1 MANLPQLMG
10 DRKFNLAASYGYYG
24 GSHSVAIGF
33 SGTNDKQNFTYK
45 LSGSVNT
52 KGNLALGVGAGVMLG
67 SIDNKDKKIEKL
79 TNENILIKQNLEK
92 QGNEIKELK
101 EIIKELRAIIKN
113 K

>member
-1 MANLPQLMG
+1 
-10 DRKFNLAASYGYYG
+10 
-24 GSHSVAIGF
+24 
-33 SGTNDKQNFTYK
+33 
-45 LSGSVNT
+45 
-52 KGNLALGVGAGVMLG
+52 MLG